1 MRVKDLVLKVRK
13 RCDVTHGKDMAPKR
27 VSRRHVGDHFR
38 HPAGLSLIGFLGGKT
53 G

>member
-13 RCDVTHGKDMAPKR
+13 RCDVTHGKDMAPKTGI
-27 VSRRHVGDHFR
+27 SPACGDHFR
-38 HPAGLSLIGFLGGKT
+38 RPAGLSLIGFLGGKT